1 MVNAQVSLGTASS
14 FAVLAASAITSTGQ
28 TVIVGEMGI
37 YPDTATS
44 ITGFP
49 PGLSGTVHGADTA
62 AQGAQ
67 KDAMTAY
74 TELAALTPTSVLT
87 GQDLGGMTLAAGVY
101 NFASSGQ
108 LTGRLTLDGKGSSS
122 SFFVFQFGST
132 ITTATAAS
140 VVLING
146 AQACNVFW
154 QVGSSATL
162 GTSTQ
167 FVGTVIAEASITANS
182 GVACQGGLF
191 ALTAAVTM
199 IDDAITAAGSC
210 SAGALPS
217 SSSSASTSAG
227 ASSTPGLTS
236 TSGTAPKTVTVTS
249 TKTITDTDT
258 MTDTVTNTVT
268 RTMDGSG
275 VTKTVTRTST
285 CTSTDWQ
292 TATNYKTTTTTTTVS
307 KTSTVSAKCT
317 NSKVARYV
325 IDGKERRKRLIPGS
339 ASFKF
344 LGDREAGAGQQC
356 DMSYS
361 CAAKLVFNPG
371 SGM

>member
-1 MVNAQVSLGTASS
+1 MHFLQLFTLAVALITTVNAQVSLGTAAQY
-14 FAVLAASAITSTGQ
+14 AVLAASAITSTGQ
-28 TVIVGEMGI
+28 TVLTGLMGI

-49 PGLSGTVHGADTA
+49 PGISGTVHGADA
-62 AQGAQ
+62 MAQGAQ

-87 GQDLGGMTLAAGVY
+87 GKDLGGMTLAAGVY

-108 LTGRLTLDGKGSSS
+108 LTGSLILDGKGNSG

-162 GTSTQ
+162 GTSTK

-182 GVACQGGLF
+182 GVSCQGGLF

-199 IDDAITAAGSC
+199 IDDAITAPGSC
-210 SAGALPS
+210 SAGALPPS
-217 SSSSASTSAG
+217 SSSVSTSPA
-227 ASSTPGLTS
+227 ASSTA
-236 TSGTAPKTVTVTS
+236 GTAPKTVTVTS

-268 RTMDGSG
+268 RTIDGLG

-325 IDGKERRKRLIPGS
+325 
-339 ASFKF
+339 
-344 LGDREAGAGQQC
+344 
-356 DMSYS
+356 M
-361 CAAKLVFNPG
+361 
-371 SGM
+371 